1 MKIATVLKLATVG
14 VALLLL
20 PRRSSSQ
27 ADNVPLA
34 NPNPTTNNTTNT
46 RPSVQPR
53 H

>member
-14 VALLLL
+14 AALLLL

-34 NPNPTTNNTTNT
+34 NPTTNSTTNT
-46 RPSVQPR
+46 RPSAQPK